1 MENWSQSDS
10 ILNHTCNMMEHRSMS
25 DKENRV
31 RTQSV
36 CMKDK
41 HVYIVYILH
50 YISCIMS
57 DVLKMH

>member
-1 MENWSQSDS
+1 
-10 ILNHTCNMMEHRSMS
+10 MS

-50 YISCIMS
+50 YISCIENA
-57 DVLKMH
+57 LKNRGCVINSIVKQSCTGHSL